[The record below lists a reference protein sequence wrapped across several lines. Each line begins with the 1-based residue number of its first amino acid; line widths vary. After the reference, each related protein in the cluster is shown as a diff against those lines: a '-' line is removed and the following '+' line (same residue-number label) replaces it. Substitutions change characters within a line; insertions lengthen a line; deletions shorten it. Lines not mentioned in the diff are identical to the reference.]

1 MSLPADLAAAE
12 AELLTALESALAS
25 QSKGRW
31 TLDLRFE
38 GLRLAPVALR
48 LQRQLDQPERRC
60 KLLFADAGATALAKR
75 DAPDQADAIT
85 SVSDCYRGEL
95 PAESSVLVC
104 VTPGPPDYDEVE
116 TLCDKFDGPVVLLNG
131 RLEDAA
137 VGIGSVARERRR
149 GFMAQWQSAYT
160 LQPLNA
166 AALRHAHPGDWQI
179 YRLDPD
185 GYRLAGSQESKPAP
199 EELDELLSGAAAAG
213 LRSVDRFMRE
223 LSG

>member
-1 MSLPADLAAAE
+1 MSLPADLATAE
-12 AELLTALESALAS
+12 AELLTALESALGS
-25 QSKGRW
+25 NSKGRW
-31 TLDLRFE
+31 TLELRFE

-48 LQRQLDQPERRC
+48 LQRQLDQPDRRC
-60 KLLFADAGATALAKR
+60 RLLFADAGASALAKR

-85 SVSDCYRGEL
+85 SVSDCNRGEM
-95 PAESSVLVC
+95 PADSTVLIC
-104 VTPGPPDYDEVE
+104 VTPGPPDYDDVE
-116 TLCDKFDGPVVLLNG
+116 RLCEQFAGPVVLLNG

-166 AALRHAHPGDWQI
+166 AALRHAHPNDWQI
-179 YRLDPD
+179 FRLDPD

-199 EELDELLSGAAAAG
+199 EELDELLSGAGAAG

>member
-1 MSLPADLAAAE
+1 MSLPADLATAE
-12 AELLTALESALAS
+12 AELLTALESALGS
-25 QSKGRW
+25 NSKGRW
-31 TLDLRFE
+31 TLELRFE

-48 LQRQLDQPERRC
+48 LQRQLDQPDRRC
-60 KLLFADAGATALAKR
+60 RLLFADAGASALAKR

-85 SVSDCYRGEL
+85 SVSDCNRGEM
-95 PAESSVLVC
+95 PADSTVLIC
-104 VTPGPPDYDEVE
+104 VTPGPPDYDDVE
-116 TLCDKFDGPVVLLNG
+116 RLCEQFAGPVVLLNG

-166 AALRHAHPGDWQI
+166 AALRHAYPNDWQI
-179 YRLDPD
+179 FRLDPD

-199 EELDELLSGAAAAG
+199 EELDEMLSGAAAAG

>member
-95 PAESSVLVC
+95 PAESSVLIC
-104 VTPGPPDYDEVE
+104 VTPGPSDYDEVE
-116 TLCDKFDGPVVLLNG
+116 TLCDKFAGPVVLLNG

-160 LQPLNA
+160 LQPLNT

>member
-95 PAESSVLVC
+95 PGESSVLVC

-116 TLCDKFDGPVVLLNG
+116 ILCNKFAGPVVLLNG

>member
-95 PAESSVLVC
+95 PAESSVLIC

-116 TLCDKFDGPVVLLNG
+116 TLCDKFAGPVVLLNG

-160 LQPLNA
+160 LQLLNA
-166 AALRHAHPGDWQI
+166 AALRHAHPGDWHI

>member
-12 AELLTALESALAS
+12 AELLTALESALS
-25 QSKGRW
+25 SGSKGRW
-31 TLDLRFE
+31 TLELRFE
-38 GLRLAPVALR
+38 GLRLAPIALR
-48 LQRQLDQPERRC
+48 LQSQLDQPGRRC
-60 KLLFADAGATALAKR
+60 KLLFADAGATALAQR
-75 DAPDQADAIT
+75 DSPDQADSIT
-85 SVSDCYRGEL
+85 SVSDCIRRDE
-95 PAESSVLVC
+95 PAETSVLVC
-104 VTPGPPDYDEVE
+104 ITPGPPDYEEVE
-116 TLCDKFDGPVVLLNG
+116 TLCEKHSGPVVLLNG

-166 AALRHAHPGDWQI
+166 AALLHAHPGDWRI

-185 GYRLAGSQESKPAP
+185 GYRLVGTQEQRPAP

-223 LSG
+223 LSN

>member
-85 SVSDCYRGEL
+85 SVADCYRGEL
-95 PAESSVLVC
+95 PAESSVLIC

-116 TLCDKFDGPVVLLNG
+116 TLCDKFAGPVVLLNG

>member
-31 TLDLRFE
+31 TLDLRLE

-95 PAESSVLVC
+95 PAESSVLIC

-116 TLCDKFDGPVVLLNG
+116 TLCDKFAGPVVLLNG

-160 LQPLNA
+160 LQPLNT

>member
-1 MSLPADLAAAE
+1 M
-12 AELLTALESALAS
+12 
-25 QSKGRW
+25 
-31 TLDLRFE
+31 
-38 GLRLAPVALR
+38 RLAPVALR

-95 PAESSVLVC
+95 PAESSVLIC

-116 TLCDKFDGPVVLLNG
+116 TLCDKFAGPVVLLNG

-160 LQPLNA
+160 LNPSMPQLCGTPIQVIGRSTGLIPMVIAWPA
-166 AALRHAHPGDWQI
+166 AKRASRHRKNWMNCSVGLQ
-179 YRLDPD
+179 RLVCVPWT
-185 GYRLAGSQESKPAP
+185 ASCAN
-199 EELDELLSGAAAAG
+199 
-213 LRSVDRFMRE
+213 
-223 LSG
+223 

>member
-95 PAESSVLVC
+95 PAETSVLIC
-104 VTPGPPDYDEVE
+104 VTPGPPDYDQVE
-116 TLCDKFDGPVVLLNG
+116 TLCDKFSGPVVLLNG

>member
-1 MSLPADLAAAE
+1 MSLPADLATAE
-12 AELLTALESALAS
+12 AELLTALESALGS
-25 QSKGRW
+25 NSKGRW
-31 TLDLRFE
+31 TLELRFE

-48 LQRQLDQPERRC
+48 LQRQLDQPDRRC
-60 KLLFADAGATALAKR
+60 RLLFADAGASALAKR

-85 SVSDCYRGEL
+85 SVSDCNRGEM
-95 PAESSVLVC
+95 PADSTVLIC
-104 VTPGPPDYDEVE
+104 VTPGPPDYDDVE
-116 TLCDKFDGPVVLLNG
+116 RLCEQFAGPVVLLNG

-166 AALRHAHPGDWQI
+166 AALRHAHPNDWQI
-179 YRLDPD
+179 FRLDPD

-199 EELDELLSGAAAAG
+199 EELDEMLSGAAAAG

>member
-12 AELLTALESALAS
+12 AELLSALQSALGS
-25 QSKGRW
+25 SSKGRW
-31 TLDLRFE
+31 TLELRFE

-75 DAPDQADAIT
+75 DAPDQADSIS
-85 SVSDCYRGEL
+85 SVPDCHRGEL
-95 PAESSVLVC
+95 PPESTVLLC
-104 VTPGPPDYDEVE
+104 VTPGPPDYEDVE
-116 TLCDKFDGPVVLLNG
+116 ILCEKHAGPVVLLNG

-160 LQPLNA
+160 LQPLSA
-166 AALRHAHPGDWQI
+166 AALRHAHPNDWQI

-185 GYRLAGSQESKPAP
+185 GYRFVGAQETRPAP

-223 LSG
+223 LSS

>member
-95 PAESSVLVC
+95 PAESSVLIC

-116 TLCDKFDGPVVLLNG
+116 TLCDKSAGPVVLLNG

-160 LQPLNA
+160 LQPLNT

>member
-1 MSLPADLAAAE
+1 MSLPADLATAE
-12 AELLTALESALAS
+12 AELLTALESALGS
-25 QSKGRW
+25 NSKGRW
-31 TLDLRFE
+31 TLELRFE

-48 LQRQLDQPERRC
+48 LQRQLDQPDRRC
-60 KLLFADAGATALAKR
+60 RLLFADAGASALAKR

-85 SVSDCYRGEL
+85 SVSDCNRGEM
-95 PAESSVLVC
+95 PADSTVLIC
-104 VTPGPPDYDEVE
+104 VTPGPPDYDDVE
-116 TLCDKFDGPVVLLNG
+116 RLCEQFTGPVVLLNG

-166 AALRHAHPGDWQI
+166 AALRHAHPNDWQI
-179 YRLDPD
+179 FRLDPD

>member
-1 MSLPADLAAAE
+1 MSLPADLATAE
-12 AELLTALESALAS
+12 AELLTALESALGS
-25 QSKGRW
+25 NSKGRW
-31 TLDLRFE
+31 TLELRFE

-48 LQRQLDQPERRC
+48 LQRQLDQPDRRC
-60 KLLFADAGATALAKR
+60 RLLFADAGASALAKR

-85 SVSDCYRGEL
+85 SVSDCNRGEM
-95 PAESSVLVC
+95 PADSTVLIC
-104 VTPGPPDYDEVE
+104 VTPGPPDYDDVE
-116 TLCDKFDGPVVLLNG
+116 RLCEQFAGPVVLLNG

-166 AALRHAHPGDWQI
+166 AALRHAHPNDWQI
-179 YRLDPD
+179 FRLDPD

>member
-1 MSLPADLAAAE
+1 ME
-12 AELLTALESALAS
+12 
-25 QSKGRW
+25 
-31 TLDLRFE
+31 LRFE

-48 LQRQLDQPERRC
+48 LQRQLDQPDRRC
-60 KLLFADAGATALAKR
+60 RLLFADAGASALAKR

-85 SVSDCYRGEL
+85 SVSDCNRGEM
-95 PAESSVLVC
+95 PADSTVLIC
-104 VTPGPPDYDEVE
+104 VTPGPPDYDDVE
-116 TLCDKFDGPVVLLNG
+116 RLCEQFAGPVVLLNG

-166 AALRHAHPGDWQI
+166 AALRHAHPNDWQI
-179 YRLDPD
+179 FRLDPD
-185 GYRLAGSQESKPAP
+185 GYRLAEAKGSKPAP
-199 EELDELLSGAAAAG
+199 EELDEMLSGAAAAG

>member
-85 SVSDCYRGEL
+85 SVSDCYRDEL
-95 PAESSVLVC
+95 PAETSVLIC

-116 TLCDKFDGPVVLLNG
+116 TLCDKFAGPVVLLNG

-160 LQPLNA
+160 LQPLNT

>member
-1 MSLPADLAAAE
+1 MSLPADLATAE
-12 AELLTALESALAS
+12 AELLTALESALS
-25 QSKGRW
+25 SNSKGRW
-31 TLDLRFE
+31 TLELRFE

-48 LQRQLDQPERRC
+48 LQRQLDQPDRRC
-60 KLLFADAGATALAKR
+60 RLLFADAGASALAKR

-85 SVSDCYRGEL
+85 SVSDCNRGEM
-95 PAESSVLVC
+95 PADSTVLIC
-104 VTPGPPDYDEVE
+104 ETPGPPDYDDVE
-116 TLCDKFDGPVVLLNG
+116 RLCEQFAGPVVLLNG

-166 AALRHAHPGDWQI
+166 AALRHAHPNDWQI
-179 YRLDPD
+179 FRLDPD

>member
-75 DAPDQADAIT
+75 DAPDQADAIA

-95 PAESSVLVC
+95 PAESSVLIC

-116 TLCDKFDGPVVLLNG
+116 TLCDKFAGPVVLLNG

-199 EELDELLSGAAAAG
+199 EELDELLSGSAAAG

>member
-1 MSLPADLAAAE
+1 MSLPADLVAAE

-25 QSKGRW
+25 NAKGRW

-48 LQRQLDQPERRC
+48 LQRKLDQPERRC
-60 KLLFADAGATALAKR
+60 RLLFADAGATALAKR

-95 PAESSVLVC
+95 PAESTVLVC

-116 TLCDKFDGPVVLLNG
+116 ILCDKFAGPVVLLNG

-166 AALRHAHPGDWQI
+166 AALRHVHPSDWQI

-185 GYRLAGSQESKPAP
+185 GYRLAGTQEAKPAP
-199 EELDELLSGAAAAG
+199 EELDELLSGAATAG

>member
-1 MSLPADLAAAE
+1 MSLPADLATAE
-12 AELLTALESALAS
+12 AELLTALESALTS
-25 QSKGRW
+25 NSKGRW
-31 TLDLRFE
+31 TLELRFE

-48 LQRQLDQPERRC
+48 LQRQLDQPDRRC
-60 KLLFADAGATALAKR
+60 CLLFADAGASALAKR

-85 SVSDCYRGEL
+85 SVSDCNRGEM
-95 PAESSVLVC
+95 PADSTVLIC
-104 VTPGPPDYDEVE
+104 VTPGPPDYDDVE
-116 TLCDKFDGPVVLLNG
+116 RLCEQFAGPVVLLNG

-166 AALRHAHPGDWQI
+166 AALRHAHPNDWQI
-179 YRLDPD
+179 FRLDPD

>member
-1 MSLPADLAAAE
+1 MSLPADLATAE
-12 AELLTALESALAS
+12 AELLTALESALGS
-25 QSKGRW
+25 NSKGRW
-31 TLDLRFE
+31 TLELRFE

-48 LQRQLDQPERRC
+48 LQRQLDQPDRRC
-60 KLLFADAGATALAKR
+60 RLLFADAGASALAKR

-85 SVSDCYRGEL
+85 SVSDCNRGEM
-95 PAESSVLVC
+95 PADSTVLIC
-104 VTPGPPDYDEVE
+104 VKPGPPDYDDVE
-116 TLCDKFDGPVVLLNG
+116 RLCEQFAGPVVLLNG

-166 AALRHAHPGDWQI
+166 AALRHAHPNDWQI
-179 YRLDPD
+179 FRLDPD

>member
-1 MSLPADLAAAE
+1 M
-12 AELLTALESALAS
+12 
-25 QSKGRW
+25 
-31 TLDLRFE
+31 
-38 GLRLAPVALR
+38 
-48 LQRQLDQPERRC
+48 
-60 KLLFADAGATALAKR
+60 
-75 DAPDQADAIT
+75 
-85 SVSDCYRGEL
+85 
-95 PAESSVLVC
+95 LVC
-104 VTPGPPDYDEVE
+104 VTPGPLDYDEVE
-116 TLCDKFDGPVVLLNG
+116 ILCDKFAGPVVLLNG

-166 AALRHAHPGDWQI
+166 AALRHAHPSDWQI

-185 GYRLAGSQESKPAP
+185 GYRLAGTQEAKPAP
-199 EELDELLSGAAAAG
+199 EELDELLSGAATAG

>member
-95 PAESSVLVC
+95 PAETSVLIC

>member
-95 PAESSVLVC
+95 PAESSVLIC
-104 VTPGPPDYDEVE
+104 VTPRPPDYDEVE
-116 TLCDKFDGPVVLLNG
+116 TLCDKFAGPVVLLNG

-160 LQPLNA
+160 LQPLSA

>member
-60 KLLFADAGATALAKR
+60 KLLFTDAGATALAKR

-95 PAESSVLVC
+95 PAESSVLIC

-116 TLCDKFDGPVVLLNG
+116 TLCDKFAGPVVLLNG

>member
-1 MSLPADLAAAE
+1 MSLPADLATAE
-12 AELLTALESALAS
+12 AELLTALESALGS
-25 QSKGRW
+25 NSKGRW
-31 TLDLRFE
+31 TLELRFE

-48 LQRQLDQPERRC
+48 LQRQLDQPDRRC
-60 KLLFADAGATALAKR
+60 RLLFADAGASALAKR

-85 SVSDCYRGEL
+85 SVSDCNRGEM
-95 PAESSVLVC
+95 PADSTVLIC
-104 VTPGPPDYDEVE
+104 VTPGPPDYDDVE
-116 TLCDKFDGPVVLLNG
+116 RLCEQFPGPVVLLNG

-166 AALRHAHPGDWQI
+166 AALRHAHPNDWQI
-179 YRLDPD
+179 FRLDPD

>member
-31 TLDLRFE
+31 TLHLRFE

-75 DAPDQADAIT
+75 DAPDQADAVT

-95 PAESSVLVC
+95 PAESSVLIC

-116 TLCDKFDGPVVLLNG
+116 TLCDKFAGPVVLLNG

-160 LQPLNA
+160 LQPLNT

>member
-1 MSLPADLAAAE
+1 MSLPADLATAE
-12 AELLTALESALAS
+12 AELLTALESALGS
-25 QSKGRW
+25 NSKGRW
-31 TLDLRFE
+31 TLELRFE

-48 LQRQLDQPERRC
+48 LQRQLDQPDRRC
-60 KLLFADAGATALAKR
+60 RLLFADAGASALAKR

-85 SVSDCYRGEL
+85 SVSDCNRGEM
-95 PAESSVLVC
+95 PADSTVLIC
-104 VTPGPPDYDEVE
+104 VTPGPPDYDDVE
-116 TLCDKFDGPVVLLNG
+116 RLCEQFVGPVVLLNG

-166 AALRHAHPGDWQI
+166 AALRHAHPNDWQI
-179 YRLDPD
+179 FRLDPD

-199 EELDELLSGAAAAG
+199 EELDEMLSGAAAAG

>member
-1 MSLPADLAAAE
+1 MSLPADLATAE
-12 AELLTALESALAS
+12 AELLTALESALGS
-25 QSKGRW
+25 NSKGRW
-31 TLDLRFE
+31 TLELRFE

-48 LQRQLDQPERRC
+48 LQRQLDQPDRRC
-60 KLLFADAGATALAKR
+60 RLLFADAGASALAKR

-85 SVSDCYRGEL
+85 SVSDCNRGEM
-95 PAESSVLVC
+95 PADSTVLIC
-104 VTPGPPDYDEVE
+104 VTPGPPDYDDVE
-116 TLCDKFDGPVVLLNG
+116 RLCEQFAGPVVLLNG

-166 AALRHAHPGDWQI
+166 AALRHAHPNDWQI
-179 YRLDPD
+179 FRLDPD

-199 EELDELLSGAAAAG
+199 EELDELLSGVAAAG